1 MAIQVKNRLVGRR
14 NSHVISHKSHPRFDP
29 WWANM
34 FFENMIIKPSIC
46 LWLDWKGMIKHD
58 LNICFF
64 GLARFLL
71 VTRGWHKIKKEINL
85 IWVHY
90 VLYFKQPKGK
100 VYRINSCG
108 GNEYS
113 HQSFPAK
120 KSFFH
125 TDGLLTISLTCIV
138 PTYLPTFL
146 PTYIPTYFLASA
158 YLTKLFSETQLFFK
172 WPFLESNYLFLSFL
186 YS

>member
-1 MAIQVKNRLVGRR
+1 MWVNKQNKNQQKVSYYTYEDIHLSSLKRSKVFLYKIMAIQVKNRLVGRR

-125 TDGLLTISLTCIV
+125 TSKS
-138 PTYLPTFL
+138 F
-146 PTYIPTYFLASA
+146 AS
-158 YLTKLFSETQLFFK
+158 
-172 WPFLESNYLFLSFL
+172 
-186 YS
+186 